1 MQPFQ
6 RKTEALISLPF
17 AKVCRLSVCLQARNG
32 RYPFA
37 NGLNGLYGQNK
48 LAIYE
53 KEQQHQSRYSAS
65 GQTLLIFRDEPRLTV
80 TVPVN
85 SN

>member
-1 MQPFQ
+1 
-6 RKTEALISLPF
+6 
-17 AKVCRLSVCLQARNG
+17 LSVCLQARNG
-32 RYPFA
+32 SYPFA
-37 NGLNGLYGQNK
+37 NGLNGLNGLYGQNK

-85 SN
+85 CN